1 MIDLSTVDQFRQAAA
16 AAVTPGTDL
25 TVDLSGCTFMGSE
38 GIGILI
44 DTVKALGSSDLIL
57 RSPSGI
63 ITKVLELSGLEK
75 FPNVKVTAG

>member
-1 MIDLSTVDQFRQAAA
+1 
-16 AAVTPGTDL
+16 
-25 TVDLSGCTFMGSE
+25 MGSE

-44 DTVKALGSSDLIL
+44 ETVKALGSRDLIL

-75 FPNVKVTAG
+75 FPNVKVADG